1 MIALIGTLVTSIGSM
16 ISNWIKGRQDI
27 QKAKQQ
33 MKLAEIANRARL
45 LQAKENNNHEW
56 EMAALADKD
65 KWIRRIS
72 FIMFSAPFIIAII
85 APEHVANY
93 FKVALTPIPEWFKN
107 VFVAINGSVWGI
119 SALKNPLSQIAGSL
133 KR

>member
-1 MIALIGTLVTSIGSM
+1 MIALIGTAITSISSLIG
-16 ISNWIKGRQDI
+16 NWLKGRQDL
-27 QKAKQQ
+27 QKAKQD
-33 MKLAEIANRARL
+33 MKLAEIQNRARL
-45 LQAKENNNHEW
+45 LREKQTNNHEW
-56 EMAALADKD
+56 EMAALSDKD

-72 FIMFSAPFIIAII
+72 FTMFAAPFIVAIV

-119 SALKNPLSQIAGSL
+119 AALKNPLSQIAGAL
-133 KR
+133 KK